1 VAVVPPAAAPPPAPD
16 DHEGEVRIEHDSL
29 GEVRVPV
36 AARWGAQTQRA
47 IENFPISGER
57 VPPELI
63 HALGSIKGVAA
74 TVNGRLRVIPKD
86 VAAAI
91 HDAAS
96 EMSFG
101 AFDDHFP
108 LDVFQTGSGT
118 STNMNANEVLA
129 HVASE
134 RLGRP
139 VHPNDDVNASQSS
152 NDVFPSALRLAA
164 CWMIVRQLIP
174 ALDHLHAE
182 LRRLARAHVRTVKAG
197 RTHLMDAAPVT
208 FGQEAAGW
216 ARQIELA
223 RERLLDVLPRL
234 GELPLGGTAV
244 GTGLNAPPRFA
255 RGVIAILAADMGLPL
270 SEAVDH
276 FEAQSA
282 QDAVVEA
289 SAIAKVVA
297 LSLHKIAGD
306 LRLLGSGPAAGLA
319 EIALPALQ
327 PGSSI
332 MPGKVNPVIPEA
344 VQQVTCEVVGKDAAV
359 TFAATLSTFE
369 LNTAMPVMARSLLTS
384 FRLLASS
391 ARLLAD
397 RAIAGLTVDEA
408 MMRRYAESSAA
419 LITALNPV
427 IGYER
432 AALVAKRAMAERR
445 TVPDIVRE
453 EGLLDDEA
461 IATLLDPLALTGG
474 GVRSAAPRVRPRPAS
489 RRRPEDPPAPG

>member
-1 VAVVPPAAAPPPAPD
+1 VAVVPPAAAPPPVPD
-16 DHEGEVRIEHDSL
+16 DREAEVRIEQDSM

-57 VPPELI
+57 MPAELI

-86 VAAAI
+86 VAGAI

-164 CWMIVRQLIP
+164 CWLIVRQLIP

-216 ARQIELA
+216 ARQVELA

-319 EIALPALQ
+319 ELALPALQ

-384 FRLLASS
+384 LRLLASS

-432 AALVAKRAMAERR
+432 ATLVAKRAMAERR
-445 TVPDIVRE
+445 TVPEIVRE
-453 EGLLDDEA
+453 EGLLDDDS

-474 GVRSAAPRVRPRPAS
+474 GVRSAGPRVRPRPAS

>member
-1 VAVVPPAAAPPPAPD
+1 VAVVPPAAAPPPTPD

-86 VAAAI
+86 VAAVI

-129 HVASE
+129 HVGSE

-344 VQQVTCEVVGKDAAV
+344 VQQVTCEVVGKDASV

-384 FRLLASS
+384 LRLLASS

-461 IATLLDPLALTGG
+461 IVTLLDPLALTGG

>member
-1 VAVVPPAAAPPPAPD
+1 
-16 DHEGEVRIEHDSL
+16 
-29 GEVRVPV
+29 
-36 AARWGAQTQRA
+36 
-47 IENFPISGER
+47 
-57 VPPELI
+57 
-63 HALGSIKGVAA
+63 
-74 TVNGRLRVIPKD
+74 
-86 VAAAI
+86 
-91 HDAAS
+91 
-96 EMSFG
+96 
-101 AFDDHFP
+101 
-108 LDVFQTGSGT
+108 
-118 STNMNANEVLA
+118 
-129 HVASE
+129 
-134 RLGRP
+134 
-139 VHPNDDVNASQSS
+139 
-152 NDVFPSALRLAA
+152 
-164 CWMIVRQLIP
+164 
-174 ALDHLHAE
+174 
-182 LRRLARAHVRTVKAG
+182 
-197 RTHLMDAAPVT
+197 
-208 FGQEAAGW
+208 
-216 ARQIELA
+216 
-223 RERLLDVLPRL
+223 
-234 GELPLGGTAV
+234 
-244 GTGLNAPPRFA
+244 
-255 RGVIAILAADMGLPL
+255 VIAILAADMGLPL

-384 FRLLASS
+384 VRLLASS

-432 AALVAKRAMAERR
+432 ATLVAKRAMAERR

-489 RRRPEDPPAPG
+489 RRRPEDPPPPG

>member
-1 VAVVPPAAAPPPAPD
+1 VAAVPPAAAPPPAPD
-16 DHEGEVRIEHDSL
+16 DHEGEVRIEHDSM

-74 TVNGRLRVIPKD
+74 TVNGRLRVIPRD

-91 HDAAS
+91 HDVAS

-164 CWMIVRQLIP
+164 CWMVVRQLIP

-319 EIALPALQ
+319 ELALPALQ

-384 FRLLASS
+384 LRLLASS

-408 MMRRYAESSAA
+408 TMRRYAESSAA

-432 AALVAKRAMAERR
+432 ASLVAKRAMAERR

-489 RRRPEDPPAPG
+489 RRRPGDPPAPG

>member
-1 VAVVPPAAAPPPAPD
+1 
-16 DHEGEVRIEHDSL
+16 
-29 GEVRVPV
+29 
-36 AARWGAQTQRA
+36 
-47 IENFPISGER
+47 
-57 VPPELI
+57 
-63 HALGSIKGVAA
+63 
-74 TVNGRLRVIPKD
+74 
-86 VAAAI
+86 
-91 HDAAS
+91 
-96 EMSFG
+96 
-101 AFDDHFP
+101 
-108 LDVFQTGSGT
+108 
-118 STNMNANEVLA
+118 MNANEVLA

-384 FRLLASS
+384 LRLLASS

-408 MMRRYAESSAA
+408 TMRRYAESSAA

-453 EGLLDDEA
+453 EGLLDDES

>member
-1 VAVVPPAAAPPPAPD
+1 MAAVPPAAAPPPVPD

-29 GEVRVPV
+29 GEVHVPV

-57 VPPELI
+57 VPLELI

-96 EMSFG
+96 EMSLG

-216 ARQIELA
+216 ARQVELA

-319 EIALPALQ
+319 ELALPALQ

-384 FRLLASS
+384 LRLLASS
-391 ARLLAD
+391 AWLLAD
-397 RAIAGLTVDEA
+397 RAIAGVTVDEA

-432 AALVAKRAMAERR
+432 ATLVAKRAMAERR

-474 GVRSAAPRVRPRPAS
+474 GVRSAAPRVRPGPAS